1 MKFVANERRGQGTAN
16 ASLRKFATGKIFP
29 RINPEKVVKRATLR
43 RNYFFEGFGRENFF
57 CLTQISNAALLAVLC
72 PRLY

>member
-29 RINPEKVVKRATLR
+29 RINPEKVVHVVYGLLPNR
-43 RNYFFEGFGRENFF
+43 
-57 CLTQISNAALLAVLC
+57 LTPLGQASKTRYA
-72 PRLY
+72 